1 MRIYV
6 EVYLEAG
13 RRIKFMTNILDCV
26 TWLQIQGHKCTMSS
40 VKDDAI
46 VVNSQLR
53 HSVSTLWF
61 FLTFEFLISTFL
73 SIFLAIL
80 TFIKS
85 LLPKPPRDLT
95 GDIILIAGVSSSLGE
110 SLASEFLKN
119 GCSVICVDKDS
130 KTIEET
136 VSRLK
141 QRHLIIEPRQRRN
154 DASPRCGSMIFT
166 YECDFLD
173 KDAIRG
179 TVQKVKKDIG
189 RIDVLIT
196 CINES
201 NENIFDVSSRTLMA
215 HFWTVLTFLPMMLY
229 QKRGH
234 IIGVTPIALNSDA
247 YHSSRAAIMYFIE
260 SMRQELSEH
269 SSYLTFL
276 AYSPIAKSSSL
287 KQNEEE
293 VSKNIVR
300 AVKTDQYNVGWT
312 FKLLYQIGCIIYNG
326 ITLLTNWIDFNR
338 CDYPTWKTSFSLS
351 FSGRI
356 KDEQKMVYERR
367 YNTQPKKNSLK
378 NLFHFDEKVAEV
390 CIPCETKFYSNCS
403 YVLIL
408 NII

>member
-1 MRIYV
+1 M
-6 EVYLEAG
+6 
-13 RRIKFMTNILDCV
+13 
-26 TWLQIQGHKCTMSS
+26 IQGHKCTMSS
-40 VKDDAI
+40 VKDDAV

-136 VSRLK
+136 VTRLK
-141 QRHLIIEPRQRRN
+141 QRHLIVEPRQRRSN
-154 DASPRCGSMIFT
+154 DDSLSRSGSMIFT

-196 CINES
+196 CINET
-201 NENIFDVSSRTLMA
+201 NENIFDASNRTLMA

-276 AYSPIAKSSSL
+276 AYSPIAKSS
-287 KQNEEE
+287 
-293 VSKNIVR
+293 
-300 AVKTDQYNVGWT
+300 
-312 FKLLYQIGCIIYNG
+312 CIIYNG

-338 CDYPTWKTSFSLS
+338 CDYPT
-351 FSGRI
+351 
-356 KDEQKMVYERR
+356 
-367 YNTQPKKNSLK
+367 
-378 NLFHFDEKVAEV
+378 
-390 CIPCETKFYSNCS
+390 
-403 YVLIL
+403 
-408 NII
+408 

>member
-1 MRIYV
+1 
-6 EVYLEAG
+6 
-13 RRIKFMTNILDCV
+13 
-26 TWLQIQGHKCTMSS
+26 MSS
-40 VKDDAI
+40 IKDDTI
-46 VVNSQLR
+46 IVNSQLR

-95 GDIILIAGVSSSLGE
+95 GDIILIVGVSSSLGE

-141 QRHLIIEPRQRRN
+141 ERHLIVEARQRR
-154 DASPRCGSMIFT
+154 DDLSRCGSMIFT

-201 NENIFDVSSRTLMA
+201 NENIFDASNKTLMA

-234 IIGVTPIALNSDA
+234 IIGVTPIALNNDA
-247 YHSSRAAIMYFIE
+247 YHSSRTAIMYFIE
-260 SMRQELSEH
+260 SMRQELCEH

-276 AYSPIAKSSSL
+276 AYSPIAKSS
-287 KQNEEE
+287 
-293 VSKNIVR
+293 
-300 AVKTDQYNVGWT
+300 
-312 FKLLYQIGCIIYNG
+312 CIIYNG

-338 CDYPTWKTSFSLS
+338 CDYST
-351 FSGRI
+351 
-356 KDEQKMVYERR
+356 
-367 YNTQPKKNSLK
+367 
-378 NLFHFDEKVAEV
+378 
-390 CIPCETKFYSNCS
+390 
-403 YVLIL
+403 
-408 NII
+408 

>member
-1 MRIYV
+1 
-6 EVYLEAG
+6 
-13 RRIKFMTNILDCV
+13 
-26 TWLQIQGHKCTMSS
+26 MSS
-40 VKDDAI
+40 VKDDAV

-136 VSRLK
+136 VTRLK
-141 QRHLIIEPRQRRN
+141 QRHLIVEPRQRRSN
-154 DASPRCGSMIFT
+154 DDSLSRSGSMIFT

-196 CINES
+196 CINET
-201 NENIFDVSSRTLMA
+201 NENIFDASNRTLMA

-300 AVKTDQYNVGWT
+300 AVKTDQYNVSWT

-338 CDYPTWKTSFSLS
+338 CDYPT
-351 FSGRI
+351 
-356 KDEQKMVYERR
+356 
-367 YNTQPKKNSLK
+367 
-378 NLFHFDEKVAEV
+378 
-390 CIPCETKFYSNCS
+390 
-403 YVLIL
+403 
-408 NII
+408 